1 MMVNSKKRPKAFLS
15 LLMALLIVGTA
26 NHCVFEDFFA
36 SFSKIVFGTE
46 VPDHLPNHLG
56 SNTSP
61 QHNDSPEPHEH
72 GQPHTV
78 MAIHF
83 EKATSDI
90 LKLMVAITLLCFVAL
105 YTFGYAVVGRKTEVV
120 LPLTTGDPP
129 GFLGN
134 FISSLTLAPQ
144 APPI

>member
-1 MMVNSKKRPKAFLS
+1 MIVIGKKAPKAFLS

-26 NHCVFEDFFA
+26 NHCIFEEFFA

-46 VPDHLPNHLG
+46 VPEHLPNHVG
-56 SNTSP
+56 SNAP
-61 QHNDSPEPHEH
+61 HKHNDAPEPHEH

-78 MAIHF
+78 IAIHF

-90 LKLMVAITLLCFVAL
+90 LKLMVAIISLCFVAL
-105 YTFGYAVVGRKTEVV
+105 YTFGYAVDGRRTESI
-120 LPLTTGDPP
+120 LPVTTGDPP

-144 APPI
+144 APPF